1 MLHVYSL
8 KNLLW
13 LIILCYF
20 VLNNRACLQDSLLTS
35 AYKVQFEYT
44 DTGVLPKHGKSEH
57 NLDEVVMFHILP
69 LLPTFFFCSN

>member
-44 DTGVLPKHGKSEH
+44 DTGVLPKHGKS
-57 NLDEVVMFHILP
+57 
-69 LLPTFFFCSN
+69 